1 MTFDVDV
8 STIDARVM
16 FGTIGLDGE
25 GGGSSGMGGVED
37 GGIGI
42 GVGWHYYWWW

>member
-1 MTFDVDV
+1 MIYDGGV

-16 FGTIGLDGE
+16 FGTIGLDAE
-25 GGGSSGMGGVED
+25 GGGSSGMVGVED

-42 GVGWHYYWWW
+42 GVGWHY